1 MLAGYAM
8 MLLALGAL
16 VMVVLT
22 GMGGAEDDHRDDPT
36 AQDVDGD
43 PSSSPRALP
52 ARSVTADL
60 SGPTP
65 ARRSARRSPRP
76 CHPYP

>member
-52 ARSVTADL
+52 VRSVTA
-60 SGPTP
+60 SGGPVCRMAAGPTP
-65 ARRSARRSPRP
+65 ARR
-76 CHPYP
+76 